1 MRRRRI
7 AQGASLVG
15 TVALLLGV
23 GATSA
28 SARPINES
36 QGFRKAVTVAGIRE
50 HQLAL
55 QQIADAN
62 GGNRAV
68 GTPGYDASVAYIAAR
83 AAAAGYEV
91 TSRRVHLRRGRSARA
106 RRRCSR
112 RSAPEPQVFV
122 AGSRP
127 AFDGDF
133 VSFTGS
139 GDVTAPVQGVDLVLP
154 PGARPEHLD
163 QWMRDRGLRRLRSGQ
178 HRAHRAWN
186 VPLRSEGRLGPG
198 CGRCRVPSSSMRAS
212 RSPRCSQQPSA
223 RRRGRSHPQCW
234 SELRRRCHPQRPG
247 DRRVCQVRGPGAAR
261 GERQT

>member
-68 GTPGYDASVAYIAAR
+68 GTPGYDASVAYIVGR
-83 AAAAGYEV
+83 AEAAGYEV
-91 TSRRVHLRRGRSARA
+91 TLDEFTYVEDFCEGSAPVLEEI
-106 RRRCSR
+106 
-112 RSAPEPQVFV
+112 APEPQVFV

-133 VSFTGS
+133 VSFTGT
-139 GDVTAPVQGVDLVLP
+139 GDVTAPVQASTWCCRPAP
-154 PGARPEHLD
+154 PRTRRPADARPRTSPASFPGNIALI
-163 QWMRDRGLRRLRSGQ
+163 QRGTCPYVQKAAMAQEAG
-178 HRAHRAWN
+178 
-186 VPLRSEGRLGPG
+186 
-198 CGRCRVPSSSMRAS
+198 
-212 RSPRCSQQPSA
+212 
-223 RRRGRSHPQCW
+223 RRR
-234 SELRRRCHPQRPG
+234 
-247 DRRVCQVRGPGAAR
+247 
-261 GERQT
+261 